1 MSTKNA
7 ASPSKQRGI
16 DRKRHAN
23 FTPPNSKMQK
33 DKNKETVTEPED
45 ICAVCDE
52 PILEWSETS
61 DGQEAIFCEGRC
73 NAWMHR
79 KCSGLSSTLFD
90 ILSNESKEPY
100 RCCHCIFTHQRDE
113 INILKQLVESLTEK
127 ISSLES
133 NNSITSNSTSKT
145 PNLIE
150 ANHSITTSETPISNH
165 NHLRTPSSGLVEPP
179 KAKSD
184 KLFNVVMYG
193 IKESQPNSSR
203 ATRLK
208 HDMEAMQNVLTNI
221 DPALSKSSIRDFHR
235 LGKYNTSNPK
245 PRPILIKF
253 LRTFDTTSVLSK
265 RSSVPRPILIKPVM
279 TREERAIEAVYL
291 RTRWQLAQN
300 GTDKN
305 FVKLRG
311 NNIYVNKSLFG
322 TIERSSSTESY
333 VMTPI
338 TTNDH

>member
-1 MSTKNA
+1 MKFLPSSETTRHWAQRNQTKR
-7 ASPSKQRGI
+7 SQRYPKELLTRSI
-16 DRKRHAN
+16 PRDWQLNN
-23 FTPPNSKMQK
+23 FTGWQGCSIYRPLQPHHHLCYNSPNSKKQK
-33 DKNKETVTEPED
+33 DKNKETETEPED

-79 KCSGLSSTLFD
+79 KCSGLSSTLFN

-100 RCCHCIFTHQRDE
+100 RCCHCIFTRQRDE

-203 ATRLK
+203 ATRLPMIIK
-208 HDMEAMQNVLTNI
+208 LLT
-221 DPALSKSSIRDFHR
+221 L
-235 LGKYNTSNPK
+235 
-245 PRPILIKF
+245 
-253 LRTFDTTSVLSK
+253 
-265 RSSVPRPILIKPVM
+265 
-279 TREERAIEAVYL
+279 
-291 RTRWQLAQN
+291 
-300 GTDKN
+300 
-305 FVKLRG
+305 
-311 NNIYVNKSLFG
+311 
-322 TIERSSSTESY
+322 TIEQLYISLNFFLKNLSVTATHLQSKLSLATVY
-333 VMTPI
+333 VCK
-338 TTNDH
+338 

>member
-1 MSTKNA
+1 
-7 ASPSKQRGI
+7 
-16 DRKRHAN
+16 
-23 FTPPNSKMQK
+23 
-33 DKNKETVTEPED
+33 
-45 ICAVCDE
+45 
-52 PILEWSETS
+52 
-61 DGQEAIFCEGRC
+61 
-73 NAWMHR
+73 
-79 KCSGLSSTLFD
+79 
-90 ILSNESKEPY
+90 
-100 RCCHCIFTHQRDE
+100 
-113 INILKQLVESLTEK
+113 
-127 ISSLES
+127 
-133 NNSITSNSTSKT
+133 
-145 PNLIE
+145 
-150 ANHSITTSETPISNH
+150 
-165 NHLRTPSSGLVEPP
+165 
-179 KAKSD
+179 
-184 KLFNVVMYG
+184 MYG

-253 LRTFDTTSVLSK
+253 LHTFDATSVLSK

-300 GTDKN
+300 GTEKN

>member
-1 MSTKNA
+1 
-7 ASPSKQRGI
+7 
-16 DRKRHAN
+16 
-23 FTPPNSKMQK
+23 
-33 DKNKETVTEPED
+33 
-45 ICAVCDE
+45 
-52 PILEWSETS
+52 
-61 DGQEAIFCEGRC
+61 
-73 NAWMHR
+73 MHR

-100 RCCHCIFTHQRDE
+100 RYCHCIFTHQRDE

-150 ANHSITTSETPISNH
+150 ANHSITTSETNH
-165 NHLRTPSSGLVEPP
+165 NHLHTPSSGLVEPP

-193 IKESQPNSSR
+193 IKESKPNSSQ

-235 LGKYNTSNPK
+235 LGKYNTSNPQ

-253 LRTFDTTSVLSK
+253 LHTFDATSVLSK

-338 TTNDH
+338 IITTNDH